1 MLEPTTKLNHYAR
14 SFTWDKDLIRT
25 LSGSRKGKRILRVI
39 EHKAKLAHIKQ
50 TKNRKN
56 MLQLDME
63 VIN

>member
-14 SFTWDKDLIRT
+14 PFTWDKDLIRT

-39 EHKAKLAHIKQ
+39 EHKAKLARMKRA
-50 TKNRKN
+50 KNRKN